1 MTDDPENLRKF
12 LERRP
17 CDGPDGTVD
26 GEGDKSD
33 IGGRA
38 TQRSTYLRDA
48 VARALEKIGHEVE

>member
-12 LERRP
+12 LESDDP
-17 CDGPDGTVD
+17 AMVLMGLSMAKGTKVR
-26 GEGDKSD
+26 
-33 IGGRA
+33 GRA